1 MWTSKRSL
9 HLSIYMLY
17 AAGIA
22 VAVLIIGAPA
32 LFDWYV
38 QAAGRTKM
46 HFYVLCSVFY
56 CCCPLFFGILIFLH
70 KLLLNIR
77 ADKIFIKRNVDYLRY
92 LSWLCF
98 GLVPLMLVGSVF
110 FPVLLLISVIVGFIG
125 LLVRVVKNIMAAA
138 CDLKDEND
146 LTI

>member
-1 MWTSKRSL
+1 MWTSKRSIK
-9 HLSIYMLY
+9 LSIFMLY
-17 AAGIA
+17 AAGLA
-22 VAVLIIGAPA
+22 VAAIMILAPT
-32 LFDWYV
+32 LFEWYV
-38 QAAGRTKM
+38 QAAGRTKT
-46 HFYVLCSVFY
+46 HFYVLCGVFY

-77 ADKIFIKRNVDYLRY
+77 SDKVFVKRNVDYLRY

-98 GLVPLMLVGSVF
+98 GLVPLILTGSIF
-110 FPVLLLISVIVGFIG
+110 FPALFLISVIIAFIG